1 MRLVEVRDFV
11 SSLVQDV
18 DVKRGSA
25 GATIL
30 SPACLVPA
38 PFDIVIGY
46 DGSQLVLVFFGHIIP
61 FSTVFEL
68 DAHSNVAESWIRWK
82 LNRLGIERDVFDD
95 SLMHNFVLDDFVGFQ
110 EIPVAVSLKPLSI
123 ISGIFIS
130 WTLST

>member
-1 MRLVEVRDFV
+1 MEVGDDV
-11 SSLVQDV
+11 SLLIQNV
-18 DVKRGSA
+18 DIKCNGNSA
-25 GATIL
+25 AIL

-38 PFDIVIGY
+38 PFDIVIGH
-46 DGSQLVLVFFGHIIP
+46 DSSELVLVFFGHIIP
-61 FSTVFEL
+61 LSTVFEL

-95 SLMHNFVLDDFVGFQ
+95 SLMHNLVLDDFVGFQ
-110 EIPVAVSLKPLSI
+110 EIPVTVSLKPLSI